1 MKSTPKNIMK
11 TSIAQ
16 NVIKRLSVFE
26 INFTPGTFKSRPIY
40 IPTRSDTN
48 PPTIRHAIRKKKKY
62 SIPIVKLIMDKT
74 ITKTRGGKYC
84 FSRNSLNVIFLVLDI
99 LLDNFALPF

>member
-1 MKSTPKNIMK
+1 MK
-11 TSIAQ
+11 TSIEQ

-26 INFTPGTFKSRPIY
+26 INFTPGTFKSRPVY
-40 IPTRSDTN
+40 IPTRSDIN
-48 PPTIRHAIRKKKKY
+48 PPTTRHAIRKKKKY

-84 FSRNSLNVIFLVLDI
+84 FSRNSLNFIYIYLQSNLNSVGLISLSI
-99 LLDNFALPF
+99 